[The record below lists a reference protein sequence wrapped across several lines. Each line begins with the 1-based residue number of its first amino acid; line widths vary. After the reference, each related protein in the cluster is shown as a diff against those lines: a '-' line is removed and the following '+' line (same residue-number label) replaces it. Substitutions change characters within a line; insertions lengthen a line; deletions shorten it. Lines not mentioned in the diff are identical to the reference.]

1 VAVTAVLRLEL
12 TADSGGGRAETV
24 GDFAEFV
31 RMSMPGLLRYGH
43 ALTGNPHDAADLV
56 QSVLEKVGS
65 RWVSVLRKGDDP
77 LAYVRRAMANT
88 HISIW
93 RRRRRENLV
102 ADLPDSGVVAP
113 ELSRLENEPLWQ
125 ALRALPPRQ
134 RAVIVLRYY
143 ENLSEVEIANALGI
157 SCGTVKS
164 QSSKAMASLRTRL
177 GKD

>member
-1 VAVTAVLRLEL
+1 MAAVLQLEL
-12 TADSGGGRAETV
+12 AAECGGGRAEAV

-65 RWVSVLRKGDDP
+65 RWISVQRKGHDP

-102 ADLPDSGVVAP
+102 ADFPDGGAVAP
-113 ELSRLENEPLWQ
+113 ELSSFPATPKRR
-125 ALRALPPRQ
+125 RASA
-134 RAVIVLRYY
+134 RARRWP
-143 ENLSEVEIANALGI
+143 
-157 SCGTVKS
+157 T
-164 QSSKAMASLRTRL
+164 
-177 GKD
+177 